1 MYQPNEYE
9 MDPRSLSGRSMIS
22 DGSTLSTSMPA
33 TEKVQIQVRDQADES
48 LENIEKTL
56 KRGLEARQVGV
67 RLTDCGK

>member
-1 MYQPNEYE
+1 
-9 MDPRSLSGRSMIS
+9 MIS
-22 DGSTLSTSMPA
+22 DGSTLSTPIPA

-67 RLTDCGK
+67 RLADCGK